1 VRPLRLLDTGY
12 GSVAVETAG
21 GVIFRIARHAG
32 AAEGHALEARLLPLL
47 RRWLPVAVP
56 DPRWRVDPGA
66 AFPFG
71 AIGYRRLAGEPL
83 SPGTARANLDLIAAD
98 LAGFLVSLHGLS
110 LEDGH
115 EAGLRVRD
123 RVHGSF
129 PGLCREVLPILRERL
144 STHEYDAVRRWARDF
159 EADEEVDR
167 FAPAVRHGDLWY
179 GNVLVDSAAGRV
191 VGVVDWEN
199 VALGDAASDLARQLH
214 LGEAFA
220 AAVLREY
227 RAAGGHV
234 DDLLRHRIRR
244 RWELLEFAGIR
255 TAAALD
261 DEAELAETVEKLRA
275 GPILSAPG
283 GSSRRQSKPA

>member
-1 VRPLRLLDTGY
+1 MRPLVRLDTGF
-12 GSVAVETAG
+12 GSVAVETAD
-21 GVIFRIARHAG
+21 GVVFRVARHAG

-56 DPRWRVDPGA
+56 DPRWRVEPGA

-83 SPGTARANLDLIAAD
+83 SPGPPGASLNLIAAD
-98 LAGFLVSLHGLS
+98 LAGFLVALHGLP
-110 LEDGH
+110 LEDAH
-115 EAGLRVRD
+115 EAGLPARD
-123 RVHGSF
+123 RVGDSF
-129 PGLCREVLPILRERL
+129 AGLCRDVLPVLRERL
-144 STHEYDAVRRWARDF
+144 AAGEYDTVRRWARDF
-159 EADEEVDR
+159 EADEEIDR
-167 FAPAVRHGDLWY
+167 FAPTVRHGDLWY
-179 GNVLVDSAAGRV
+179 GNVLVDRAAGRV

-199 VALGDAASDLARQLH
+199 AAVGDPASDLARQLH

-227 RAAGGHV
+227 GACGGSV
-234 DDLLRHRIRR
+234 DDALRHRIRR

-255 TAAALD
+255 TASALG

-275 GPILSAPG
+275 GPIVGAGAG
-283 GSSRRQSKPA
+283 GSWRQSKQP